1 MTVIVLKTREGDIDI
16 SFPFSDRSNPQQT
29 IEPVFKAQ
37 EMPDGIPG
45 VTEKPALYAL
55 A

>member
-1 MTVIVLKTREGDIDI
+1 MIDVINFYADLLTRFYSIAERPFCGID
-16 SFPFSDRSNPQQT
+16 
-29 IEPVFKAQ
+29 FKAQ